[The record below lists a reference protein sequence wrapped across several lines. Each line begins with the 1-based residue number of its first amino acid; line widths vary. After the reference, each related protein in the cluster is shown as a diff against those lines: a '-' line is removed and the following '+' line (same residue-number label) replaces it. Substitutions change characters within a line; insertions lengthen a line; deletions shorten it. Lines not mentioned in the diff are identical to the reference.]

1 MEDIHHLEYVFN
13 PETDMVQDPKPI
25 LQQQKAQL
33 TTNPF
38 IKKVPEPILE
48 KEEEEVVPKINRE
61 LSIHII
67 GFMDD
72 MFEKPDSVEWHHHIK
87 QCIQK
92 ENRMLYM
99 TILMIFIILFIIL
112 IF

>member
-1 MEDIHHLEYVFN
+1 MEDIYQVVFN
-13 PETDMVQDPKPI
+13 PETDMVKDPKPI
-25 LQQQKAQL
+25 LQQQKAKL

-38 IKKVPEPILE
+38 IKKATEPIPE
-48 KEEEEVVPKINRE
+48 KEKDDVPKINRE

-72 MFEKPDSVEWHHHIK
+72 MFDKPDSVEWHHHIK

-99 TILMIFIILFIIL
+99 IILLIFIILFIVL
-112 IF
+112 MF

>member
-1 MEDIHHLEYVFN
+1 MEDIHQVVFN

-25 LQQQKAQL
+25 LQQQKAKM
-33 TTNPF
+33 TTNPY
-38 IKKVPEPILE
+38 IKKAPEPIQE
-48 KEEEEVVPKINRE
+48 KKDDVPKINRE

-72 MFEKPDSVEWHHHIK
+72 MFEKPDSVEWHNHIL

-92 ENRMLYM
+92 ERRMLYM
-99 TILMIFIILFIIL
+99 TILIIFIILFMVL